1 MKKTRN
7 RNYANCVF
15 LINMIRS
22 GLVNTKRL
30 GGFEE
35 GYPHQRDNQP
45 RDETIRPY
53 VQGNDT
59 PIGAASDFTRIMPVA
74 INYHKIFGKTLTPD
88 ERMYILREVQQGRQG
103 QMEGV
108 PLPKTNPAEEIPD
121 QPNTGAPVGTYPDSA
136 VDLDDDYQNLGFDV
150 VEAPPMIEDGPS
162 MITGRGVRTR

>member
-1 MKKTRN
+1 MKRTRN

-22 GLVNTKRL
+22 GLTNTRR
-30 GGFEE
+30 GEFEQGF
-35 GYPHQRDNQP
+35 PHERNNHP
-45 RDETIRPY
+45 KDETIRPY

-59 PIGAASDFTRIMPVA
+59 PIGAESDFTRVAPVA

-108 PLPKTNPAEEIPD
+108 PLPETTPTEEIPN

-136 VDLDDDYQNLGFDV
+136 IDLDDDYQNLGYDV
-150 VEAPPMIEDGPS
+150 VEAAPMIEDEPS
-162 MITGRGVRTR
+162 MITGRGARTR